1 MPTPSA
7 EFLVNGNTVSGA
19 AVAVSAS
26 STVQLALASVFGVNT
41 VAWTVIGTSDDAL
54 AKPTITPSGSP
65 SGVTASFTVP
75 SGANQGYLVQAQIE
89 NQGKNTLGQ
98 QVAAYTFR
106 ALIGV
111 IGSSGDVPFV
121 FGERLERNETHGTVP
136 KLNDIAESA
145 AGGGGGGSSD
155 VSIDVGANHTITD
168 DDYGG
173 LDPATARLIVY
184 VSAAAEITF
193 PTTPVHG
200 QVVEVVSLGGTSYSV
215 TIVPGGG
222 NQMAQYTNQQTTS
235 SSFVINSSTLRFS
248 VSWRC
253 LDNGTNKRWVALTAP
268 KRTGH
273 TFADGLVVAAANAV
287 VCNPSTSTNT
297 TGTELAIS
305 EGHVLRR
312 LAGGNLSSGKVTG
325 PLCDFSGLSTYA
337 DDTAAGVGGLTAGQ
351 LYKTATGVVM
361 VKL

>member
-1 MPTPSA
+1 MSWLKDVLTKTIKIAGIEQVSRRALNFVAGDGIEITA
-7 EFLVNGNTVSGA
+7 EDDDAGKVTHLTIAATGEGSGGDA
-19 AVAVSAS
+19 DDITYNNSSSGLDAENVQDAIDEVDERISSVQQLADELDDTCAKIASIAVA
-26 STVQLALASVFGVNT
+26 
-41 VAWTVIGTSDDAL
+41 
-54 AKPTITPSGSP
+54 
-65 SGVTASFTVP
+65 
-75 SGANQGYLVQAQIE
+75 
-89 NQGKNTLGQ
+89 
-98 QVAAYTFR
+98 
-106 ALIGV
+106 
-111 IGSSGDVPFV
+111 
-121 FGERLERNETHGTVP
+121 
-136 KLNDIAESA
+136 
-145 AGGGGGGSSD
+145 
-155 VSIDVGANHTITD
+155 ANHTITD
-168 DDYGG
+168 ADYGG
-173 LDPATARLIVY
+173 LDPALTRLIIY

-193 PTTPVHG
+193 PTLPVHG

-287 VCNPSTSTNT
+287 ICNSSTSTNT

-351 LYKTATGVVM
+351 LYKTATGALM